1 MAARGTVLDYDDL
14 QPFLVER
21 LEHRVAPI
29 DGDEPVFG
37 EISSAIARDLA
48 PSCPSRAQPLVPDGR
63 RATVHPAKSGR
74 ATMVATALTSSTG
87 PYANSLRRLRGG

>member
-37 EISSAIARDLA
+37 EASSAIARDLA
-48 PSCPSRAQPLVPDGR
+48 PSCPSRAQPLVPRWASGDVLFTRPKAAGR
-63 RATVHPAKSGR
+63 RWS
-74 ATMVATALTSSTG
+74 
-87 PYANSLRRLRGG
+87 RRR